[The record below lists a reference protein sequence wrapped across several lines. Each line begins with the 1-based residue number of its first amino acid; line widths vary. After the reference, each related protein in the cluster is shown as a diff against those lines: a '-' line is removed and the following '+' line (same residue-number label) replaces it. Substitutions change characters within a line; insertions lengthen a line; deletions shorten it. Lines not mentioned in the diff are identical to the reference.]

1 MVRAVAPMPGHYA
14 VVRMDPEAMLKDLGL
29 DDAATLDEVRQMSV
43 KKYLVYLDWPEELPI
58 GGMRWC
64 RYTVAPIGTTLRPPD
79 EANGI
84 TSEMVIPIAP
94 NKSHTDERRPVHPR
108 SPFPYSNCYH
118 WIQTSTS
125 VRVRVHEEG
134 VEHDG
139 AIRLPAAES
148 RAIMKRF
155 NADYAQIS
163 SSRPRDFNPSAGP
176 LQPAEASSAIDVAAS
191 AEEVNTTAPVLTNT
205 YLRLVTQRRLRTSTL
220 PSESD
225 DESQRS
231 PCGSSGDL
239 FDCNQTGK
247 FTTTPATSVSAAAL
261 DVFGWDPDP
270 ATAVIP
276 LVDVW
281 LDIEQHLKEHEIP
294 SPLDLQQ
301 EIVQVRKIFE
311 RGLERFVVS
320 QLTPIQIKE
329 NHPVSDSELPV
340 ETRKT
345 YHWPRTPEAAHWKTI
360 VGNLWRDL
368 RDNFGNAPRFNLAED
383 VNAVPLSHTSSVTT
397 QQVWR
402 PCSHRRHKPTK
413 GPSSYS
419 AATEL
424 AQPRCLSS
432 TDVKREAENGSV
444 DGSQVSEEH
453 LP

>member
-1 MVRAVAPMPGHYA
+1 MPGHYA
-14 VVRMDPEAMLKDLGL
+14 VLRMDPEAMLKDLGL
-29 DDAATLDEVRQMSV
+29 DDAATIEEVRQMSV
-43 KKYLVYLDWPEELPI
+43 KKYLVYLDWVCFRHSMFISVAEVTITQPEELPI

-84 TSEMVIPIAP
+84 TSDMVIPIAP
-94 NKSHTDERRPVHPR
+94 NKSHTDERPPVHPK

-139 AIRLPAAES
+139 AIRLPPAES

-176 LQPAEASSAIDVAAS
+176 LQPASAIDVAAS
-191 AEEVNTTAPVLTNT
+191 AEVVNTAAPVLTNT

-231 PCGSSGDL
+231 PCGSSGDV

-247 FTTTPATSVSAAAL
+247 STMTPATSVSAAAI
-261 DVFGWDPDP
+261 DVFGWDPDS
-270 ATAVIP
+270 ATAIIP

-281 LDIEQHLKEHEIP
+281 LDIDQHLKEHEIP

-301 EIVQVRKIFE
+301 EIVQIRK
-311 RGLERFVVS
+311 
-320 QLTPIQIKE
+320 
-329 NHPVSDSELPV
+329 
-340 ETRKT
+340 
-345 YHWPRTPEAAHWKTI
+345 
-360 VGNLWRDL
+360 
-368 RDNFGNAPRFNLAED
+368 
-383 VNAVPLSHTSSVTT
+383 
-397 QQVWR
+397 
-402 PCSHRRHKPTK
+402 
-413 GPSSYS
+413 
-419 AATEL
+419 
-424 AQPRCLSS
+424 
-432 TDVKREAENGSV
+432 
-444 DGSQVSEEH
+444 
-453 LP
+453 